1 MAGRKRTHSEGW
13 WTAGGKPGVRRC
25 GAMRPS
31 GTQCKREVEMGSV
44 VCDQHGGLAPQVQ
57 RRAKERL
64 IVHADRV
71 VENLLRLIDDPETPM
86 HLRIKV
92 MQDWL
97 DRAGVDK
104 SQTVTIGTDPLEAL
118 FKQLTETPGALEEAH
133 DDDLLELE
141 AGAIYDAVVIEDDP
155 LGEAF
160 ADAQRVVDPQTQ
172 PVDDEP
178 VVRRMPDW
186 MRKSYGNSGS
196 DS

>member
-1 MAGRKRTHSEGW
+1 
-13 WTAGGKPGVRRC
+13 
-25 GAMRPS
+25 
-31 GTQCKREVEMGSV
+31 
-44 VCDQHGGLAPQVQ
+44 
-57 RRAKERL
+57 
-64 IVHADRV
+64 
-71 VENLLRLIDDPETPM
+71 M

-155 LGEAF
+155 LGDAF
-160 ADAQRVVDPQTQ
+160 ADAQRVVDSQPQ
-172 PVDDEP
+172 PDDDEP